1 MAINQSLVDQILL
14 NALVAGTS
22 MQILPEGS
30 DTKPTVGDD
39 HLKGFSL
46 PGGSNVPGV
55 NSQVENMTG
64 IYQVNVYTPKSKY
77 RRYNREKT
85 NEIKSIYPAGRI
97 GSSLVIVE
105 KVELSGLMT
114 SGDFLMAAVS
124 VYYRVVG

>member
-14 NALVAGTS
+14 DALVAGTS

-30 DTKPTVGDD
+30 DTEPTVGID
-39 HLKGFSL
+39 HLKEFSL
-46 PGGSNVPGV
+46 PGRSNVPGV

-77 RRYNREKT
+77 RRYNREKAD
-85 NEIKSIYPAGRI
+85 EIKSIYPAGRV
-97 GSSLVIVE
+97 GGSLVIVE

-114 SGDFLMAAVS
+114 SGDFIMTAVS
-124 VYYRVVG
+124 VYYQVVG